1 MIGAVIAGF
10 ISSRDRRLVEIFP
23 KSWRELWN
31 EWEIRG
37 LVLISLSF
45 QIVLMVLGNRRKYV
59 TGNRISIIL
68 WLAYSSASTI
78 ATASLGIISNEGGDI
93 NDGPSNRKD
102 VILAFWAPF
111 LILHLGGTQSITAYS
126 LEDNE
131 LWLRNVF
138 GPLLQLL
145 LAIYVFLKSWMDT
158 PLSFLAIPMFIAG
171 IVKNGER
178 IWIQWSASIERFQA
192 SMLPLP
198 DPGPSYAK
206 FMDDYLS
213 KTAEGFDI
221 SLEKVV
227 EGSTVLCYSPK
238 AVANDIVPD
247 GATLRDGIYLFD
259 IFKKLFANQ
268 ILSFQDVKIS
278 RSFFHDKDMNSE
290 KAFKVIEVE
299 LGLMYDILYT
309 RAALSCTW
317 LGNFL
322 RLVKLSS
329 IMFAFVEFLLIDK
342 HAYLVVDVNITY
354 FLLVGAIALEI
365 YEILVMLPSDHTMF
379 WLSKHNKSLVDFA
392 YNVIF
397 HLKYWLQWSSLI
409 AFNKRWS
416 NTMGSYNLISFCL
429 KDKPTKCAKI
439 QKFLFIYELLEKH
452 RYQYFR
458 LVSEDLKNLIFE
470 QLMKKSMGALNIMV
484 SKQLCDQRGDQ
495 VLKDMCCFDDI
506 GWSVEVEF
514 DQSILL
520 WHIATDLCYS
530 IDLNK
535 DANMVEN
542 RNCKS
547 SKSIADYM
555 LYLLVMRPYMLPN
568 GIGLIRFQDTCAET
582 MEFFQEKRHILK
594 RSHACDALLQVN
606 TKVAPSEVKGDI
618 CKSVLFDA
626 CRLAKYI
633 QSVEMVNQW
642 PNERKWE
649 MVSHVWVEMLSHAAS
664 QCQWFNHAK
673 LLTQGGELLTHVWLL
688 MAHLGITEQFQI
700 SHGHA
705 RIRLVAS

>member
-1 MIGAVIAGF
+1 
-10 ISSRDRRLVEIFP
+10 
-23 KSWRELWN
+23 
-31 EWEIRG
+31 
-37 LVLISLSF
+37 
-45 QIVLMVLGNRRKYV
+45 MVLGNRRKYV

-247 GATLRDGIYLFD
+247 GATLRD
-259 IFKKLFANQ
+259 
-268 ILSFQDVKIS
+268 
-278 RSFFHDKDMNSE
+278 
-290 KAFKVIEVE
+290 
-299 LGLMYDILYT
+299 
-309 RAALSCTW
+309 
-317 LGNFL
+317 
-322 RLVKLSS
+322 
-329 IMFAFVEFLLIDK
+329 
-342 HAYLVVDVNITY
+342 VVDVNITY

-649 MVSHVWVEMLSHAAS
+649 MASMISLQYKIIQVKRIYEFSNDSVRINQRVEHIIGDCVGL
-664 QCQWFNHAK
+664 
-673 LLTQGGELLTHVWLL
+673 
-688 MAHLGITEQFQI
+688 
-700 SHGHA
+700 
-705 RIRLVAS
+705 